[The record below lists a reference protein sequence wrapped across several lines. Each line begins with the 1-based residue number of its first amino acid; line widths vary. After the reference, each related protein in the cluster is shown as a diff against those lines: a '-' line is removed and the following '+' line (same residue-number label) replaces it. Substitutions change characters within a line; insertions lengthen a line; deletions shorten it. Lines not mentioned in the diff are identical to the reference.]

1 VCSYAVLVCCAA
13 CVSCGVLLLQIDA
26 LLQTDFGAWAMRKAR
41 PLLHSVAVL
50 IGPISASCQIA
61 ITTAKIAAKTALHGS
76 IAMAKESFS

>member
-1 VCSYAVLVCCAA
+1 LLYAVVYTALCITIGA
-13 CVSCGVLLLQIDA
+13 QIDA
-26 LLQTDFGAWAMRKAR
+26 LLQTDFGAWALRKCR

-61 ITTAKIAAKTALHGS
+61 ITTAKIAARTALRGS